1 MILSCD
7 AFALLSDPVF
17 DFLRTKAKKLSNLH
31 RRQAG
36 LFPGGVVPNPSGRN
50 VQYAGDVVWGEECRR
65 ATMRVGYG
73 HQTWTSRFAFS
84 GRSGSSQH
92 LFSCIFLAQM
102 MLLNSSNE
110 YCFIALRVF
119 IGTDRIPADIGLASI
134 WALLSE
140 TTTACSRSYVF
151 LYAGSE
157 NLSNNQW
164 RASADKDAEAFRFL

>member
-1 MILSCD
+1 
-7 AFALLSDPVF
+7 
-17 DFLRTKAKKLSNLH
+17 
-31 RRQAG
+31 
-36 LFPGGVVPNPSGRN
+36 
-50 VQYAGDVVWGEECRR
+50 
-65 ATMRVGYG
+65 
-73 HQTWTSRFAFS
+73 
-84 GRSGSSQH
+84 
-92 LFSCIFLAQM
+92 M